1 MTADQL
7 DIFAAL
13 DPQPAPTDDEHQD
26 DEQPEHLDP
35 EEAARRAAWAAERR
49 RMPDHAEMLAFAL
62 HRALPIAY
70 RLAYPRPRRRHQRPE
85 QHPRWHHRPDTP
97 GRLVAAAL
105 DHYTHEGATHP

>member
-49 RMPDHAEMLAFAL
+49 RERLELELLDRSE
-62 HRALPIAY
+62 RARTGAVDLV
-70 RLAYPRPRRRHQRPE
+70 RPRHPPRQGGRVIRP
-85 QHPRWHHRPDTP
+85 
-97 GRLVAAAL
+97 AAPNPARSNQ
-105 DHYTHEGATHP
+105 P